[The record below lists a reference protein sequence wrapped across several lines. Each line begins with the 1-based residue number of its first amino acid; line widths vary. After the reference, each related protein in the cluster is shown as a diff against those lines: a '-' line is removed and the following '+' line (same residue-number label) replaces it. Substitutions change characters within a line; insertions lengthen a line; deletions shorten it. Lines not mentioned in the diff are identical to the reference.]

1 MMTELFTTGRAVD
14 LVLAFVLIEAGL
26 LYVLHRR
33 SGRGLAPRALLRLL
47 IPGVCLLFALRA
59 ALTGAAWG
67 IVAVWLLLSLA
78 AHLVDLKQR
87 WSD

>member
-26 LYVLHRR
+26 LYILHRR

-59 ALTGAAWG
+59 ALTGAAWS